1 VAFRYTIKY
10 DIVGPKPTIREHDG
24 FLTSLIRILKPRR
37 EDEVKSLLYQPDTEA
52 VVQIKTP

>member
-1 VAFRYTIKY
+1 MTLLA
-10 DIVGPKPTIREHDG
+10 KPTIREHDG